1 MIRRS
6 VDNFGFWAAEKKKR
20 RKKVHD
26 KSTILNPTKSQ
37 QINLAMAKGKGKRS
51 SRADTAIPDGGVAVN
66 DSNAGTEAA
75 PQIEESAFAGL
86 RQKIE
91 QRLKDQNNA
100 KQQKSKNKSK
110 GDSKDTPKK
119 ENAPKP
125 APTQDSK
132 KANDDNKGKK
142 RDRNGDVIAK
152 EEKTSGKGKQSK
164 PNGENENDALRQE
177 ILALGGTE
185 EDLDLVAGVGSESET
200 EDKADAPKKQSNKS
214 NDDSLRKELSSML
227 AAAGQ
232 VVPDDLEDDEEEGE
246 EEEADGGEEEEEKE
260 EEEDGDDESDEQE
273 DDAEQEVSDAEEEA
287 SPVPSAK
294 ATKESTKKE
303 PVKSEDYVPKEYS
316 KLVRES
322 PSWMSTKDVEK
333 LRLTIKL

>member
-1 MIRRS
+1 
-6 VDNFGFWAAEKKKR
+6 
-20 RKKVHD
+20 
-26 KSTILNPTKSQ
+26 
-37 QINLAMAKGKGKRS
+37 MAKGKGKRS
-51 SRADTAIPDGGVAVN
+51 SGADNAIPDGGVAVN

-119 ENAPKP
+119 ENAPKQ

-132 KANDDNKGKK
+132 KADDGNKGKK

-152 EEKTSGKGKQSK
+152 EEKTGGKGKPSK
-164 PNGENENDALRQE
+164 PSGEDENDALRQE

-246 EEEADGGEEEEEKE
+246 EEEEADGGGEEE

-322 PSWMSTKDVEK
+322 PS
-333 LRLTIKL
+333 

>member
-1 MIRRS
+1 
-6 VDNFGFWAAEKKKR
+6 
-20 RKKVHD
+20 
-26 KSTILNPTKSQ
+26 
-37 QINLAMAKGKGKRS
+37 MAKGKGKRS
-51 SRADTAIPDGGVAVN
+51 SGADTAIPDGGVAVN

-119 ENAPKP
+119 ENALKP

-132 KANDDNKGKK
+132 KANNDNKGKK

-152 EEKTSGKGKQSK
+152 EEKTSGKSK
-164 PNGENENDALRQE
+164 PSKPSGEDENDALRQE

-200 EDKADAPKKQSNKS
+200 EDKADAPKKHSNKS
-214 NDDSLRKELSSML
+214 NDDSLRKELTNML

-246 EEEADGGEEEEEKE
+246 EEEADGDGEEEQ
-260 EEEDGDDESDEQE
+260 EEDGDDKSDEQE
-273 DDAEQEVSDAEEEA
+273 DDAEEEVSDADEEA
-287 SPVPSAK
+287 APVPSAK
-294 ATKESTKKE
+294 ATKESAKKE

-322 PSWMSTKDVEK
+322 SN
-333 LRLTIKL
+333 

>member
-1 MIRRS
+1 
-6 VDNFGFWAAEKKKR
+6 
-20 RKKVHD
+20 
-26 KSTILNPTKSQ
+26 
-37 QINLAMAKGKGKRS
+37 MAKGKGKRS
-51 SRADTAIPDGGVAVN
+51 SGADTAIPDGGVAVN

-152 EEKTSGKGKQSK
+152 EEKTGGKGKPSK
-164 PNGENENDALRQE
+164 PSGEDENDALRQE

-227 AAAGQ
+227 AAVGQ
-232 VVPDDLEDDEEEGE
+232 VVPDDLEDDEEGE
-246 EEEADGGEEEEEKE
+246 EEEADGDGEEEQ
-260 EEEDGDDESDEQE
+260 EEDGDEEIDDQE
-273 DDAEQEVSDAEEEA
+273 DDAEEEVSDAEEEA

-294 ATKESTKKE
+294 ATKESAKKE

-322 PSWMSTKDVEK
+322 PN
-333 LRLTIKL
+333 

>member
-1 MIRRS
+1 
-6 VDNFGFWAAEKKKR
+6 
-20 RKKVHD
+20 
-26 KSTILNPTKSQ
+26 
-37 QINLAMAKGKGKRS
+37 MAKGKGKRS
-51 SRADTAIPDGGVAVN
+51 SGADTAIPDGGVAVN

-132 KANDDNKGKK
+132 KANDDNKGRK

-164 PNGENENDALRQE
+164 PSGENENDALRQE

-200 EDKADAPKKQSNKS
+200 EDKADAPKKQSNKT

-232 VVPDDLEDDEEEGE
+232 VVPDDLENDEEE
-246 EEEADGGEEEEEKE
+246 GEEEEEKE

-303 PVKSEDYVPKEYS
+303 PVKSEVYVPKEYS

>member
-1 MIRRS
+1 
-6 VDNFGFWAAEKKKR
+6 
-20 RKKVHD
+20 
-26 KSTILNPTKSQ
+26 
-37 QINLAMAKGKGKRS
+37 MAKGKGKRS
-51 SRADTAIPDGGVAVN
+51 SGADTVIPDGGVAVN
-66 DSNAGTEAA
+66 DSNAGTETL

-91 QRLKDQNNA
+91 QKLKDQNNA

-110 GDSKDTPKK
+110 SDSKDTPKK

-125 APTQDSK
+125 GPTQDSK

-152 EEKTSGKGKQSK
+152 EEKTGGKGKPSK
-164 PNGENENDALRQE
+164 SSSEDENDALRQE

-185 EDLDLVAGVGSESET
+185 EDLDLVAGVGSESEV

-232 VVPDDLEDDEEEGE
+232 VVPDDIEDDEEEGE
-246 EEEADGGEEEEEKE
+246 EEEEADGDEEEE

-287 SPVPSAK
+287 SPAPPAK
-294 ATKESTKKE
+294 AAKESTKKE

-316 KLVRES
+316 KLV
-322 PSWMSTKDVEK
+322 STS
-333 LRLTIKL
+333 LS

>member
-1 MIRRS
+1 
-6 VDNFGFWAAEKKKR
+6 
-20 RKKVHD
+20 
-26 KSTILNPTKSQ
+26 
-37 QINLAMAKGKGKRS
+37 MAKGKGKRS
-51 SRADTAIPDGGVAVN
+51 SGADTAIPDGGVAVN

-119 ENAPKP
+119 ENALKP

-132 KANDDNKGKK
+132 KANNDNKGKK

-152 EEKTSGKGKQSK
+152 EEKTSGKSK
-164 PNGENENDALRQE
+164 PSKPSGEDENDALRQE

-232 VVPDDLEDDEEEGE
+232 VVPDDLEDDEEEE
-246 EEEADGGEEEEEKE
+246 E

-273 DDAEQEVSDAEEEA
+273 DDVEQEVSDAEEEA

-322 PSWMSTKDVEK
+322 PS
-333 LRLTIKL
+333 

>member
-1 MIRRS
+1 
-6 VDNFGFWAAEKKKR
+6 
-20 RKKVHD
+20 
-26 KSTILNPTKSQ
+26 
-37 QINLAMAKGKGKRS
+37 MAKGKGKRS
-51 SRADTAIPDGGVAVN
+51 SGADTAIPDGGVAVN

-152 EEKTSGKGKQSK
+152 EEKTSGKSK
-164 PNGENENDALRQE
+164 PSKPSGEDENDALRQE

-246 EEEADGGEEEEEKE
+246 EEEEADGGGEEE

-322 PSWMSTKDVEK
+322 PS
-333 LRLTIKL
+333 

>member
-1 MIRRS
+1 
-6 VDNFGFWAAEKKKR
+6 
-20 RKKVHD
+20 
-26 KSTILNPTKSQ
+26 
-37 QINLAMAKGKGKRS
+37 MAKGKGKRS
-51 SRADTAIPDGGVAVN
+51 SGADTAIPDGGVAVN

-152 EEKTSGKGKQSK
+152 EEKTGGKGKPSK
-164 PNGENENDALRQE
+164 PSGEDENDALRQE

-214 NDDSLRKELSSML
+214 NDDSLCKELSSML

-246 EEEADGGEEEEEKE
+246 EEEEADGGGEEE

-322 PSWMSTKDVEK
+322 PS
-333 LRLTIKL
+333 